1 MKRYKKQPNVHKNN
15 GCLFLKEGFIMN
27 QKIPNYINQLKKIL
41 NVESIDIDTITYT
54 PASSEPE
61 HEIEL
66 PIYTCS
72 NNDETIHIINDFQGK
87 VFDVFLPYNIN
98 GKQLLKYSK
107 VLKILSKNKSDKTV
121 ITESLEQALYL
132 ANF

>member
-27 QKIPNYINQLKKIL
+27 QKIPNCINQLKSIL
-41 NVESIDIDTITYT
+41 NVKSIDIDTIIYT
-54 PASSEPE
+54 PDSSEPE

-66 PIYTCS
+66 PIYTCNS
-72 NNDETIHIINDFQGK
+72 NNNGLLSIITDFQGK

-121 ITESLEQALYL
+121 IKTPYTGNQSKL
-132 ANF
+132 A